1 MAFLNLSSLL
11 NNNGSENDGLDELS
25 SSNGSK
31 CSYLPAITFGD
42 FQRRYVELS
51 AHFIDNYYS
60 RLARVQLEDIK
71 KGADS
76 AIYQIAKSYIEN
88 SMNKPST
95 DKAVKA
101 LIELAYPY
109 VNMDTCVR
117 VEFLEDGVWEEVTL
131 NKEWLNGKD
140 FIKFGHAKQ
149 VLNEVVV
156 PYIRER
162 INPRIAF
169 TEYDRRVA
177 DEFVRSMNNM
187 WKLKSNNLLVEF
199 YGLPVSCADDDART
213 MMTYVMPTS
222 DENGIYIGDTNVAH
236 SRYMSPIGD
245 TSSLKYRLNKLQ
257 WFHDKKF
264 LSDEDCAGILP
275 ADLCSRVMKWNFKED
290 FSKDFTE
297 LSAYIKG
304 NFDKLEQKEEY
315 TNEELLGILDLSG
328 FDGLLSEWVLD
339 KTPRPTDE
347 NIHYAGIIAE
357 RLKSRDKIGVGKVF
371 YKFKS
376 NQQSPNNKDDFK
388 LRSSICEIPSFG
400 GVEVSVS
407 NGDVSIS
414 SESIE
419 LVANGIIK
427 SKMIEGSED
436 VTKHLAYFE
445 KGRYDIPI
453 SFISTMYGL
462 KKEFGGEYEDMCMP
476 VSSCISS
483 CIVSVD
489 DVSIEDY
496 SKYYTGQKKLSINY
510 GVLDGSEIESIKKG
524 YSSFR

>member
-25 SSNGSK
+25 SSNGAK
-31 CSYLPAITFGD
+31 RSYLPTITFGD

-88 SMNKPST
+88 SLNKPST

-156 PYIRER
+156 PYIREHM
-162 INPRIAF
+162 NPRIAF

-177 DEFVRSMNNM
+177 DEFVRNMNNM

-213 MMTYVMPTS
+213 MMTYIMPTS
-222 DENGIYIGDTNVAH
+222 DENGVYIGDENAAH
-236 SRYMSPIGD
+236 SRYMSTIEGASP
-245 TSSLKYRLNKLQ
+245 LKHRLNKLQ

-275 ADLCSRVMKWNFKED
+275 ADLCSRVMELNFKQD
-290 FSKDFTE
+290 FSKEFTE
-297 LSAYIKG
+297 LSDYIKG
-304 NFDKLEQKEEY
+304 NFDKLEKKDEY
-315 TNEELLGILDLSG
+315 TNEELLSILDLSG
-328 FDGLLSEWVLD
+328 FDGVLSDWILD
-339 KTPRPTDE
+339 EKPRHTDE
-347 NIHYAGIIAE
+347 NIHYAGIIAD
-357 RLKSRDKIGVGKVF
+357 RLKWRDKIGVGRVF
-371 YKFKS
+371 FKFKS
-376 NQQSPNNKDDFK
+376 NQESQNNKDDFK
-388 LRSSICEIPSFG
+388 LNSPICEIPSFG

-462 KKEFGGEYEDMCMP
+462 KKELGGEYEDMCMP

-489 DVSIEDY
+489 DISTEDY

-510 GVLDGSEIESIKKG
+510 GVLDGGEIESTKKG